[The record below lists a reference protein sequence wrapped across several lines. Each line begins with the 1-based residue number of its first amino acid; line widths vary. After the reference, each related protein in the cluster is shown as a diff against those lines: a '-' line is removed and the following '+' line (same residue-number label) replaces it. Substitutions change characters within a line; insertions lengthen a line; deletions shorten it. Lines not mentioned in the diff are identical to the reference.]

1 MPKLHVLLK
10 REEIDPARLR
20 GKVIIVLDILFATT
34 TIVHAFAQGAAR
46 IHPVRTRDEG
56 LALARGCI
64 ACLLAGEYRARPI
77 DGFAPATP
85 MALAASG
92 LDGVE
97 LIYCTTNGTQAL
109 VAVSG
114 AEHVYVGALLNGKA
128 LAAHVAANHPLA
140 SVLIVC
146 SGSLDR
152 FNLEDFH
159 GAGHLVAHLSAL
171 ADYALSDA
179 AIAALHAYRGTDTLT
194 ALQASRVGRMMSGYG
209 LDAEV
214 AFASGHDTLDV
225 VPVMVGA
232 ELVRAAA

>member
-10 REEIDPARLR
+10 REEIDPARLH

-34 TIVHAFAQGAAR
+34 TIVHAFAQGAVR
-46 IHPVRTRDEG
+46 IHPVRTREEG
-56 LALARGCI
+56 LALAQGRA
-64 ACLLAGEYRARPI
+64 ACVLAGEYLARPI
-77 DGFAPATP
+77 AGFAPATP
-85 MALAASG
+85 MALAETG

-109 VAVSG
+109 AAVSG
-114 AEHVYVGALLNGKA
+114 AGHVYVGALLNGRA
-128 LAAHVAANHPLA
+128 LAAHVAAKHPQQ
-140 SVLIVC
+140 SVVIVC

-159 GAGHLVAHLSAL
+159 GAGHLVAHFSEL

-179 AIAALHAYRGTDTLT
+179 AIAALHAYRGADTLA
-194 ALQASRVGRMMSGYG
+194 ALQASRVGRMMSDHG

-214 AFASGHDTLDV
+214 GYASGRDTLDV
-225 VPVMVGA
+225 VPAMLGA
-232 ELVRAAA
+232 ELVRVAA